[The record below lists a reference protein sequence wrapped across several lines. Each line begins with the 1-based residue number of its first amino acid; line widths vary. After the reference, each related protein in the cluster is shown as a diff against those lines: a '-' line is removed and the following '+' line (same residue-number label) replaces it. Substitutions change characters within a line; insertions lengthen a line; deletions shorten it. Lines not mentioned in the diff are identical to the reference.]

1 MAETY
6 TVETSHQFKVRR
18 CGPARTP
25 CVYEIHA
32 AGAIRYVGSTGNL
45 PDRMAAHWRR
55 NTHGLREFAEWV
67 VAVVHTSTR
76 LEAAELE
83 EVLLCELD
91 AGPHRRTLR
100 NQALHSG
107 HSGARMKNSPPETKD
122 PTPSAPASQ
131 EPNLYGGGS
140 LLVLEEGEEVPDGWT
155 VIDSTMLG
163 GRRVARRVDR

>member
-6 TVETSHQFKVRR
+6 TVATSHQFKVRR
-18 CGPARTP
+18 CGPPRVP

-32 AGAIRYVGSTGNL
+32 AGAVRYVGSTNNL
-45 PDRMAAHWRR
+45 PDRLAAHWRR
-55 NTHGLREFAEWV
+55 NTHGLREFVEWV
-67 VAVVHTSTR
+67 VVVVRTASR

-83 EVLLCELD
+83 ELLLCELA
-91 AGPHRRTLR
+91 AGPQRRTLR

-107 HSGARMKNSPPETKD
+107 QSGARMSGRPPVPKD
-122 PTPSAPASQ
+122 PAPAPPAAS
-131 EPNLYGGGS
+131 LYGGGS
-140 LLVLEEGEEVPDGWT
+140 LLVLEAGEEVPDGWA